1 MDFRQTEKNLP
12 RMLAVVVLL
21 LFLLTLGACSPPDSQ
36 VGGEYNNPYTKAE
49 IEKMLKYHGALV
61 ARFDGKQWYFLSGRR
76 WIKIENGGARKF
88 AMTDR
93 KPMINGYND
102 FQM

>member
-1 MDFRQTEKNLP
+1 
-12 RMLAVVVLL
+12 MLVLL
-21 LFLLTLGACSPPDSQ
+21 ALMLLLLSLGACSTPDSQ

-49 IEKMLKYHGALV
+49 IKSMLKYHGALV

-88 AMTDR
+88 AMAE
-93 KPMINGYND
+93 KK
-102 FQM
+102 QMSSHHPDVQM